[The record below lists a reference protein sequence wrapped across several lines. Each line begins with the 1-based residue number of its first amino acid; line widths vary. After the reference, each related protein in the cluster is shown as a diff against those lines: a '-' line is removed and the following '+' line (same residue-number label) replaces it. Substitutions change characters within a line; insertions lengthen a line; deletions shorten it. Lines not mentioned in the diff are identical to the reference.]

1 MNTKK
6 IRMVVAMVCAAVMG
20 LLAQAADTSIAY
32 QGVLKDAQGGKIET
46 LQQTVEFRLYTEATG
61 EMSNAL
67 WGRSVAVLLDTN
79 GLFNVSLED
88 GNGSVLEGMKYEKLR
103 DAIRAARSTTLYVGL
118 NVVGSSGEISPRQKL
133 LQVPYA
139 AYAYDVEEASG
150 DFAVKGTAKVTDLAV
165 EGTATFKDVNFEEG
179 ATFAKGATFN
189 GNVTVSGSSG
199 ISGYGTIPVG
209 GIIMWSGSTVPD
221 GWALCDGNNGTPDLR
236 GRFVMGAKKTQ
247 YGYLD
252 IGEKGGNEV
261 IFLNANQLPAHRHL
275 YYGDDQLEGRSGT
288 DLYDVTSTTVVKNV
302 PGGYDAKSERSGSG
316 KNYYT
321 SANLSNDGK
330 DGTTGRGIDIRPP
343 YYKLAFIMRKK

>member
-1 MNTKK
+1 MNKTKFV
-6 IRMVVAMVCAAVMG
+6 RMMVMAIAAVVG
-20 LLAQAADTSIAY
+20 LMAQAADTSIAY
-32 QGVLKDAQGGKIET
+32 QGVLKDAQGGTIAT
-46 LQQTVEFRLYTEATG
+46 LQQTVEFRLYKEATG
-61 EMSNAL
+61 GTAL

-88 GNGSVLEGMKYEKLR
+88 GNGSALEGMKYEKLL

-139 AYAYDVEEASG
+139 AYAYDVESASG
-150 DFAVKGTAKVTDLAV
+150 DFTVSGTAKIKDLSV
-165 EGTATFKDVNFEEG
+165 EGTATFKNVNFEG
-179 ATFAKGATFN
+179 STTFTKGATFN
-189 GNVTVSGSSG
+189 GNVSVSGSSS

-209 GIIMWSGSTVPD
+209 GIIMWSGDSVPD

-236 GRFVMGAKKTQ
+236 GRFVMGAKKTS

-252 IGEKGGNEV
+252 VGEKGGKDY
-261 IFLNANQLPAHRHL
+261 IYLTAGQLPAHRHL
-275 YYGDDQLEGRSGT
+275 YFGDDQLEGRCGSSKD
-288 DLYDVTSTTVVKNV
+288 DLSDVNTTTVVYNQ
-302 PGGYDAKSERSGSG
+302 PGGYDADSKKSGSG

-321 SANLSNDGK
+321 SANLPGNKEDGIGK
-330 DGTTGRGIDIRPP
+330 GIDILPP

>member
-6 IRMVVAMVCAAVMG
+6 MRKMVLMVCAAVMG
-20 LLAQAADTSIAY
+20 LMAQAAATSIAY
-32 QGVLKDAQGGKIET
+32 QGILKDAQGGQIAA
-46 LQQTVEFRLYTEATG
+46 LQQTVEFRLYNVATG
-61 EMSNAL
+61 GTAL

-88 GNGSVLEGMKYEKLR
+88 GNGSALEGVQYEKLE
-103 DAIRAARSTTLYVGL
+103 DAIRAARTGSLYVGL
-118 NVVGSSGEISPRQKL
+118 YVKDSSGEISPRQKL

-139 AYAYDVEEASG
+139 TYAYDVERASG
-150 DFAVKGTAKVTDLAV
+150 DFAVVGKASVKDLAV
-165 EGTATFKDVNFEEG
+165 EGTATFKKVNIEG
-179 ATFAKGATFN
+179 EATFTQGVTFN
-189 GNVTVSGSSG
+189 GNVSVDSASS

-252 IGEKGGNEV
+252 IDEKGGNEV

-330 DGTTGRGIDIRPP
+330 DGTTGRGIDITPR
-343 YYKLAFIMRKK
+343 YYKLAYIMRVK